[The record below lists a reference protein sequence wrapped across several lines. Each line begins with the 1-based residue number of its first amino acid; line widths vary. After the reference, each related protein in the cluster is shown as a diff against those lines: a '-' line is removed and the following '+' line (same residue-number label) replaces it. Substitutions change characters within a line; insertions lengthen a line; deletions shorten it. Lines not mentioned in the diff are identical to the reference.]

1 MKKFTEILKEVNKT
15 KHIKQLKKW
24 KKNQKNF
31 KTHT

>member
-15 KHIKQLKKW
+15 CQKIKEAEEKTKD
-24 KKNQKNF
+24 F